1 MADEFMKGFGLFSV
15 ASFLWLI
22 SASWYRTPSFE
33 SNRQLIAPPPAE
45 PGTMFDSLGIFL
57 GDLMFWTA
65 LVGAFTFWILIP
77 ASRQARSAL
86 VVDE

>member
-15 ASFLWLI
+15 AALVWMI
-22 SASWYRTPSFE
+22 SASWYRTPGFE
-33 SNRQLIAPPPAE
+33 STRQLVASAPENPPTVFGEAA
-45 PGTMFDSLGIFL
+45 IFL

-65 LVGAFTFWILIP
+65 LVGAFTFWVVIP
-77 ASRQARSAL
+77 AGRQAREAL

>member
-1 MADEFMKGFGLFSV
+1 MKGFGLLSV
-15 ASFLWLI
+15 ASLIWLV

-33 SNRQLIAPPPAE
+33 SNRQLISAPPAE

-65 LVGAFTFWILIP
+65 LLGALVFWIVIP
-77 ASRQARSAL
+77 ASRQARNAL

>member
-1 MADEFMKGFGLFSV
+1 MADEFIKGFGLFSV
-15 ASFLWLI
+15 AGLVWLI

-33 SNRQLIAPPPAE
+33 STRQLIAAPPTE

-65 LVGAFTFWILIP
+65 LIGAFTFWVLIP
-77 ASRQARSAL
+77 ASRQAHGAL
-86 VVDE
+86 VADK